1 MPANGAGMT
10 PSVPQPSVQYV
21 AQPFGHIAP
30 NNQGGFLGEP
40 CIPQAL
46 TEGIPDTNAIEEQRL
61 AYVNNL
67 DMQLAQGTRMLEEQM
82 LAQKRLFIQEAEQ
95 LKAQFYMQVE
105 QAHMMQTMSLEQECE
120 QDILELQRRRT
131 EKAALLEQ
139 QANAALLDFQQRKA
153 QEDFEFQQYEYRRKL
168 LEEQMRVHHESE
180 HRQFYA
186 MQRHDVDLH
195 QHRYPEVNVFD
206 QMCANRDGSITGRRD
221 GVWSQM
227 DLFDKIDTNHDGK
240 ISREEFA
247 KALCGVDQVRHHGDR
262 SPHGRH
268 GHDYMS
274 SYHDGP
280 NPPPLPIGTHGHF
293 ASSSTS
299 ASVQA
304 THHNGS
310 SNNLVLPTTSSYTP
324 VPLGYATNYAVP
336 PTTYGMPFPTTSY
349 GAPSSSV
356 SAMGAAA
363 LTARNEAPTMHG
375 LQTLTPDKHLRN
387 VKQPAAW

>member
-1 MPANGAGMT
+1 
-10 PSVPQPSVQYV
+10 
-21 AQPFGHIAP
+21 
-30 NNQGGFLGEP
+30 
-40 CIPQAL
+40 
-46 TEGIPDTNAIEEQRL
+46 
-61 AYVNNL
+61 
-67 DMQLAQGTRMLEEQM
+67 
-82 LAQKRLFIQEAEQ
+82 
-95 LKAQFYMQVE
+95 
-105 QAHMMQTMSLEQECE
+105 
-120 QDILELQRRRT
+120 
-131 EKAALLEQ
+131 
-139 QANAALLDFQQRKA
+139 
-153 QEDFEFQQYEYRRKL
+153 
-168 LEEQMRVHHESE
+168 
-180 HRQFYA
+180 
-186 MQRHDVDLH
+186 
-195 QHRYPEVNVFD
+195 
-206 QMCANRDGSITGRRD
+206 MCANRDGSITGRRD

-324 VPLGYATNYAVP
+324 VPLGYA
-336 PTTYGMPFPTTSY
+336 
-349 GAPSSSV
+349 
-356 SAMGAAA
+356 A